1 VLQVAV
7 EIGLQYDVAKIT
19 EEAEALLHGAARTL
33 SASHSEVRP
42 PEGQFREMWKRRI
55 SILIRDRLEKTGN
68 LSADDLLSIL
78 EDTAATYYRAI
89 LDQEVVK
96 RVVRSQL
103 DPSQLSEIIGKNVR
117 P

>member
-1 VLQVAV
+1 
-7 EIGLQYDVAKIT
+7 LQYDVNKIT
-19 EEAEALLHGAARTL
+19 EEAEVLLHGAAKAL
-33 SASHSEVRP
+33 SMSQTEVRP

-55 SILIRDRLEKTGN
+55 SILIRDRLEKTGT

-89 LDQEVVK
+89 LDQQVVK
-96 RVVRSQL
+96 GAVRSQL
-103 DPSQLSEIIGKNVR
+103 DSSKLTEIIERNVR